1 MNLLV
6 PCSNGGSHGRGSATA
21 AAEGLPAWLLHQP
34 PTTDALPQ
42 VPLQVLACKCRWQH
56 GLRRTKMHPDAPA
69 CTAPL
74 GAAASPAHAAH
85 PRQDGLPC
93 PLPNCTTV
101 ATRLFVPW
109 AARQRVTRLQAICRR
124 CSARPARLRRRR
136 ASSAAARPP
145 GCRPGRVWP
154 SGPPRCAARTG
165 SRRG

>member
-1 MNLLV
+1 MNSLV
-6 PCSNGGSHGRGSATA
+6 LCSNGGAHARGGAAA
-21 AAEGLPAWLLHQP
+21 AAEGHPAWLLHKP

-42 VPLQVLACKCRWQH
+42 APLQTPACK
-56 GLRRTKMHPDAPA
+56 RRPATCSQAHEDARRCTCMHR
-69 CTAPL
+69 PL

-85 PRQDGLPC
+85 PRQEGLPC

-101 ATRLFVPW
+101 ATRLYVLW
-109 AARQRVTRLQAICRR
+109 AARQRVTRLQAVCRW

-165 SRRG
+165 SQVG